1 MKKIVLAVAAS
12 ALIGTASVA
21 GAAPAVKTVKATI
34 KYFNYVVNGQTK
46 LTADALVFNGTTYV
60 PIREAA
66 SLFNYSTTYDGA
78 TKTISFSSKKEWI
91 TLSDLIAANPRLSAS
106 QSEDTAN
113 VYVVRAGGETAF
125 SLNAANLK
133 DGETTSVVTNK
144 SHLITVKKELG
155 SIVLSKKDVI
165 AAGYIVESF
174 E

>member
-12 ALIGTASVA
+12 ALIGTTSVA

-66 SLFNYSTTYDGA
+66 SLFNYDTTYNGA

-106 QSEDTAN
+106 KSEENPD
-113 VYVVRAGGETAF
+113 VYVVRASGTTAF

-133 DGETTSVVTNK
+133 DGETTSIITNG
-144 SHLITVKKELG
+144 SHLITIKKELG

-165 AAGYIVESF
+165 AAGYIVE
-174 E
+174 

>member
-1 MKKIVLAVAAS
+1 MKKFVLAVTAC
-12 ALIGTASVA
+12 ALIGSASVA

-78 TKTISFSSKKEWI
+78 
-91 TLSDLIAANPRLSAS
+91 
-106 QSEDTAN
+106 EDTAN